1 MIRPALP
8 GGNPAPGLPPKE
20 RTVNA
25 AELMT
30 KIESLVNDT
39 SDEAAVT
46 ITEAMSKLARLVS
59 QADYCVF
66 CDRVFGNWG

>member
-1 MIRPALP
+1 M
-8 GGNPAPGLPPKE
+8 
-20 RTVNA
+20 NA

-39 SDEAAVT
+39 SDAAAVT
-46 ITEAMSKLARLVS
+46 MADALSALAPLVS
-59 QADYCVF
+59 QTDYCTF

>member
-1 MIRPALP
+1 M
-8 GGNPAPGLPPKE
+8 
-20 RTVNA
+20 TA

-39 SDEAAVT
+39 SDAAAVT

-59 QADYCVF
+59 QTEYCLF